1 MSAIIDKKALGM
13 SYHVEIFSSAS
24 EVVEVS
30 SRRTIT
36 NSSFDDMSKAYID
49 KSWAGV
55 GSLNEALEL
64 MRTGY
69 QPTVDEL
76 KTKLKANVA
85 GNGKRISFHNDVV
98 GFAPVVPLALQ
109 GIPTSMMNS
118 YMKPIKSKVINIYY
132 DMGAVSS
139 VTKEQMLDCGA
150 KVLAAVMDL
159 ETQGYKFNLY
169 SVQCYADN
177 NGGKGTCDVLCT
189 KIKSSN
195 APFDLKRLSFALT
208 HPAYFRVIGF
218 DWYSKF
224 PGGKFRPR
232 YGTSLGRLL
241 SEEDMQKAFDEIFNC
256 KTVVFSCSKILK
268 TGVDSIK
275 NAIIEKGQG
284 K

>member
-1 MSAIIDKKALGM
+1 MSTIIDKKALGM

-24 EVVEVS
+24 EVAEVS

-49 KSWAGV
+49 KSWTGV

-69 QPTVDEL
+69 QPTVDKL
-76 KTKLKANVA
+76 KAKLKANVA

-132 DMGAVSS
+132 DMGAVAS

-150 KVLAAVMDL
+150 KVLAAILDL

-169 SVQCYADN
+169 SIQGYADN
-177 NGGKGTCDVLCT
+177 NGGKGTCDMLCT
-189 KIKSSN
+189 KIKSSGT
-195 APFDLKRLSFALT
+195 PFDLKRLSFALT
-208 HPAYFRVIGF
+208 HPAYLRVIGF
-218 DWYSKF
+218 DWYSKV
-224 PGGKFRPR
+224 PGGKYRHN
-232 YGTSLGRLL
+232 YGTPIGRLF
-241 SEEDMQKAFDEIFNC
+241 SDEDLQKTMDSLFNS